1 MRISIVGT
9 GYVGLVSGAC
19 LASIGHDVIC
29 VDLDERRVAAVNAG
43 RPPIHEPGLEDL
55 LTAAVGDRLTATT
68 ELADAVAAT
77 EVTLIA
83 VGTPFDGERIGLQYI
98 ESASALI
105 GATLADKDEYHL
117 VVVKSTVVPG
127 TTDSFVAPILESTS
141 GRRLGTDFGLG
152 MNPEFLREGSAV
164 DDFMHPDRIVIGAD
178 DERSRRRLREVYQRF
193 EGQTEMV
200 ETSTRAAEMIKYSSN
215 SLLASLISFSN
226 EIANLSA
233 LVGVDATEVMHGVH
247 LDRRITPVV
256 DGERI
261 WPGSTTYLEGGCG
274 FGGSCFPK
282 DVKALIAFGTE
293 YGLDMRVLRS
303 VMDVN
308 EAQPLKMLD
317 LVDRHFDSLDG
328 VPVTVLGMA
337 FKPETDD
344 IRESPSLTVTDEL
357 LRRGASVTVFDPIA
371 RDAVR
376 ATYGD
381 ALTYATDL
389 DAAVTDATVVLLMT
403 RWDQFADLPKIL
415 AGAGNEP
422 LVVDGRRMLDPQ
434 SVARYEAIGR

>member
-19 LASIGHDVIC
+19 LASIGHDVTC
-29 VDLDERRVAAVNAG
+29 VDLDHDRVDLVNSA
-43 RPPIHEPGLEDL
+43 RAPIHEPGLDDL
-55 LTAAVGDRLTATT
+55 LTATVGTRLRATT
-68 ELADAVAAT
+68 DLAAAVAET
-77 EVTLIA
+77 DVTLIA
-83 VGTPFDGERIGLQYI
+83 VGTPFDGQRIGLQYI
-98 ESASALI
+98 ESAATAIGTALA
-105 GATLADKDEYHL
+105 GKDDYHL

-127 TTDSFVAPILESTS
+127 TTDSFVAQILESAS
-141 GRRLGTDFGLG
+141 GRRAGVDFGLA

-178 DERSRRRLREVYQRF
+178 DERSRQRLREVYEPF
-193 EGQTEMV
+193 EGATEML
-200 ETSTRAAEMIKYSSN
+200 ETSARAAEMIKYASN

-233 LVGVDATEVMHGVH
+233 LVGVDATDVMHGVH

-256 DGERI
+256 DGQRI

-282 DVKALIAFGTE
+282 DVKALIAFGSE
-293 YGLDMRVLRS
+293 HGLDMALLRS

-308 EAQPLKMLD
+308 EAQPRKMLD
-317 LVDRHFDSLDG
+317 LVDRHFESLDG
-328 VPVTVLGMA
+328 VAVTVLGMA

-357 LRRGASVTVFDPIA
+357 IRRGAVVTVFDPIA
-371 RDAVR
+371 NDSVR
-376 ATYGD
+376 ARYGD
-381 ALTYATDL
+381 TLTYATNL
-389 DAAVTDATVVLLMT
+389 DDAVADASAVLLMT
-403 RWDQFADLPKIL
+403 RWDEFARLPK
-415 AGAGNEP
+415 AVGRQRHEP
-422 LVVDGRRMLDPQ
+422 LVVDGRRMFDPE
-434 SVARYEAIGR
+434 SFVRYEAIGR